1 MASGPG
7 DRQEQSRS
15 FGQKARSWAK
25 AIYTFG
31 RYAVLRFWNDRGAQA
46 ASALTYSSLLAL
58 VPIATI
64 AFSILSAFPAFGV
77 IKGAAQA
84 WLVEM
89 LVPEVGHTVL
99 NYLEGFSQNTGR
111 LTAFSIVGLVVS
123 SVLLLATIE
132 DAFNGIWRVK
142 EQRAWLVRIVTF
154 WAILT
159 LTPILVVASFSFTI
173 NFFGSHGGGVAQQLW
188 SPFIGFVPLV
198 LQFIGFTFLYQL
210 IPNKSVRWTDAVI
223 GGAIAAVAFDL
234 SKRLFAWYLREF
246 PAYETI
252 YGALA
257 TIPIFLL
264 WLYLAWSI
272 VLIGAVIAAALPDW
286 RSGRLLGGEIDSIL
300 PGPRLTIAVAI
311 LRELAA
317 ASRLGVGLHR
327 PTLVDRVPVGISA
340 LDGMLEQ
347 LRHARFVERSA
358 ADTWLI
364 SRDLRITTLADL
376 MRGLGIGMRGKIG
389 EVPGLEGDWLKALA
403 ERIHAAEE
411 AHQDSLG
418 VPLATVLVDEPQAE
432 RLPGRGEKPPI
443 ALHRMAPN
451 AEGPP

>member
-15 FGQKARSWAK
+15 VGQKARHWAK
-25 AIYTFG
+25 ALYTFG

-64 AFSILSAFPAFGV
+64 AFSILSAFPAFGL
-77 IKGAAQA
+77 IKGAAQT

-142 EQRAWLVRIVTF
+142 EQRAWAVRIVTF

-159 LTPILVVASFSFTI
+159 LTPILVVASFSLTI
-173 NFFGSHGGGVAQQLW
+173 NFFTSHGGFGQQLW

-198 LQFIGFTFLYQL
+198 LQFIGFTLLYQL
-210 IPNKSVRWTDAVI
+210 IPNRSVRWNDAVI

-286 RSGRLLGGEIDSIL
+286 RSGRLLGGEIDKIL

-317 ASRLGVGLHR
+317 ASRLGIGLHR
-327 PTLVDRVPVGISA
+327 PTLLDRVPVGISA

-358 ADTWLI
+358 SDTWLI

-376 MRGLGIGMRGKIG
+376 MRGLGVGMRGKIG
-389 EVPGLEGDWLKALA
+389 EVPGLEGAWLQALA
-403 ERIHAAEE
+403 DRIHAAEE
-411 AHQDSLG
+411 AHHDSLG
-418 VPLATVLVDEPQAE
+418 VPLAAVLVDEPPAE
-432 RLPGRGEKPPI
+432 RLSGRLQNPPI
-443 ALHRMAPN
+443 SLHRPSTN

>member
-1 MASGPG
+1 MAHDWG
-7 DRQEQSRS
+7 R
-15 FGQKARSWAK
+15 AV
-25 AIYTFG
+25 YTFG
-31 RYAVLRFWNDRGAQA
+31 RYAVLRFWNGGGLQA

-77 IKGAAQA
+77 LKGAAQS

-132 DAFNGIWRVK
+132 DAFNSIWRVK

-188 SPFIGFVPLV
+188 SPFIGFVPMM
-198 LQFIGFTFLYQL
+198 LQFIGFTLLYQL
-210 IPNKSVRWTDAVI
+210 IPNRSVRWNDAVI
-223 GGAIAAVAFDL
+223 GGLIAAVLFDI

-286 RSGRLLGGEIDSIL
+286 RSGRLLGGEIDNLL
-300 PGPRLTIAVAI
+300 PGPKLTIAVAI

-327 PTLVDRVPVGISA
+327 PTLLDRVPVGISA

-347 LRHARFVERSA
+347 LRHARFAERSA
-358 ADTWLI
+358 SDTWLI
-364 SRDLRITTLADL
+364 SRDLRVTTLADL

-389 EVPGLEGDWLKALA
+389 EVPGLEGTWLQALA
-403 ERIHAAEE
+403 DRIHAAEE
-411 AHQDSLG
+411 AHHDSLG
-418 VPLATVLVDEPQAE
+418 VPLAAVLVDEPPAE
-432 RLPGRGEKPPI
+432 RLGRAEKPPI
-443 ALHRMAPN
+443 PLHRAAPN

>member
-7 DRQEQSRS
+7 DRQEQSWS
-15 FGQKARSWAK
+15 VGQKARGWAR
-25 AIYTFG
+25 ALYTFG

-58 VPIATI
+58 VPMATI

-77 IKGAAQA
+77 IRVAAQN

-111 LTAFSIVGLVVS
+111 LTAISIVGLVVS

-142 EQRAWLVRIVTF
+142 EQRAWVVRIVTF

-173 NFFGSHGGGVAQQLW
+173 NFIGGRGGFVQQLW
-188 SPFIGFVPLV
+188 APFIGFVPLV
-198 LQFIGFTFLYQL
+198 LQFIGFTLLYQL
-210 IPNKSVRWTDAVI
+210 IPNRSVRWTDAVI
-223 GGAIAAVAFDL
+223 GGLIAAVAFDI

-286 RSGRLLGGEIDSIL
+286 RSGRLLGGEIDDLL

-317 ASRLGVGLHR
+317 ASRLGVGMHR
-327 PTLVDRVPVGISA
+327 RTLLDRVPVGISA

-358 ADTWLI
+358 SDTWLI
-364 SRDLRITTLADL
+364 SRDLRVTTLADL
-376 MRGLGIGMRGKIG
+376 MRGLGVGMRGKIG
-389 EVPGLEGDWLKALA
+389 EVPGLEGPWLQALA
-403 ERIHAAEE
+403 DRIHAAEE

-418 VPLATVLVDEPQAE
+418 APLAEVLVDEPPAE
-432 RLPGRGEKPPI
+432 RLAGRPQNPPI
-443 ALHRMAPN
+443 PLHRSPTN

>member
-7 DRQEQSRS
+7 DRQERGRS
-15 FGQKARSWAK
+15 VGQKARRWGRAL
-25 AIYTFG
+25 YTFG

-64 AFSILSAFPAFGV
+64 AFSILSAFPAFGL
-77 IKGAAQA
+77 IKGAAQT

-142 EQRAWLVRIVTF
+142 EQRAWAVRIVTF

-159 LTPILVVASFSFTI
+159 LTPILVVASFSLTI
-173 NFFGSHGGGVAQQLW
+173 NFFTSHGGFGQELW

-198 LQFIGFTFLYQL
+198 LQFIGFTLLYQL
-210 IPNKSVRWTDAVI
+210 IPNRSVRWNDAVI

-286 RSGRLLGGEIDSIL
+286 RSGRLLGGEIDSLL

-317 ASRLGVGLHR
+317 ASRLGIGLHR
-327 PTLVDRVPVGISA
+327 PTLLDRVPVGISA

-358 ADTWLI
+358 SDSWLI
-364 SRDLRITTLADL
+364 SRDLRVTTLADL
-376 MRGLGIGMRGKIG
+376 LRGLGIGMRGKIG
-389 EVPGLEGDWLKALA
+389 EVPGLEGAWLQALA
-403 ERIHAAEE
+403 DRIHAAEE
-411 AHQDSLG
+411 AHHDSLG
-418 VPLATVLVDEPQAE
+418 VPLATVLVDEPPAE
-432 RLPGRGEKPPI
+432 RIGRAEKPPI
-443 ALHRMAPN
+443 SLHRASPN

>member
-1 MASGPG
+1 MASGLG
-7 DRQEQSRS
+7 DRQEWSWS
-15 FGQKARSWAK
+15 ISHTARDWAR
-25 AIYTFG
+25 AFYTFS

-58 VPIATI
+58 VPMATI

-111 LTAFSIVGLVVS
+111 LTAFSIVGLVVT

-142 EQRAWLVRIVTF
+142 EQRAWVVRIVTF

-173 NFFGSHGGGVAQQLW
+173 SFFGGHGGFVQQLW
-188 SPFIGFVPLV
+188 APFIGFVPLV
-198 LQFIGFTFLYQL
+198 LQFIGFTLLYQL
-210 IPNKSVRWTDAVI
+210 IPNRSVRWTDAVI
-223 GGAIAAVAFDL
+223 GGLIAAVLFDI
-234 SKRLFAWYLREF
+234 SKRLFAWYLRAF

-286 RSGRLLGGEIDSIL
+286 RSGRLLGGEVDDLL

-317 ASRLGVGLHR
+317 ASRLGVGMHR
-327 PTLVDRVPVGISA
+327 RTLLDRVPVGISA

-364 SRDLRITTLADL
+364 SRDLRVTTLADL
-376 MRGLGIGMRGKIG
+376 MRGLGVGMRGKIG
-389 EVPGLEGDWLKALA
+389 EVPGLDGPWLQALSD
-403 ERIHAAEE
+403 RIHAAEE

-418 VPLATVLVDEPQAE
+418 VPLAAVLVDEPQAE
-432 RLPGRGEKPPI
+432 RLPGRGETPPI
-443 ALHRMAPN
+443 PLHRGSPK

>member
-1 MASGPG
+1 MFA
-7 DRQEQSRS
+7 
-15 FGQKARSWAK
+15 
-25 AIYTFG
+25 
-31 RYAVLRFWNDRGAQA
+31 RYAAMRFWNDRGAQA
-46 ASALTYSSLLAL
+46 ASALTYSSLLAM

-77 IKGAAQA
+77 IRGSAQN

-111 LTAFSIVGLVVS
+111 LTAISIVGLVVS

-142 EQRAWLVRIVTF
+142 EQRAWAVRIVTF

-173 NFFGSHGGGVAQQLW
+173 TFFGSYGTAGQELW
-188 SPFIGFVPLV
+188 SPFIGFVPMM
-198 LQFIGFTFLYQL
+198 LQFIGFSLLYQL
-210 IPNKSVRWTDAVI
+210 IPNRSVRWVDAVI
-223 GGAIAAVAFDL
+223 GGLIAAVLFDL
-234 SKRLFAWYLREF
+234 SKRLFAWYLRAF

-286 RSGRLLGGEIDSIL
+286 RSGRLLGAEIDALL
-300 PGPRLTIAVAI
+300 PGPRLTIAVAM

-327 PTLVDRVPVGISA
+327 RTLVERVPVGISA

-347 LRHARFVERSA
+347 LRRARFVERSA
-358 ADTWLI
+358 SDTWLV
-364 SRDLRITTLADL
+364 SRDLRVTTLADL
-376 MRGLGIGMRGKIG
+376 MRGLGVGMRGKIG
-389 EVPGLEGDWLKALA
+389 EVPGLEGPWLQALA
-403 ERIHAAEE
+403 DRIHAAEE

-418 VPLATVLVDEPQAE
+418 TPLSTVLVDEPPAAD
-432 RLPGRGEKPPI
+432 RLVGPRGETPPI
-443 ALHRMAPN
+443 PWHRMPPN
-451 AEGPP
+451 GEGPP

>member
-1 MASGPG
+1 MASGSG
-7 DRQEQSRS
+7 ERQERS
-15 FGQKARSWAK
+15 GRVKAGIADFARAV
-25 AIYTFG
+25 ATFV
-31 RYAVLRFWNDRGAQA
+31 RYAALRFWNDRGAQA
-46 ASALTYSSLLAL
+46 ASALTYSSLLAM

-77 IKGAAQA
+77 IKGAAQG
-84 WLVEM
+84 WLFEM
-89 LVPEVGHTVL
+89 LVPEVGQTVL

-111 LTAFSIVGLVVS
+111 LTAISIVGLVVS

-142 EQRAWLVRIVTF
+142 EQRAWVVRIVTF

-173 NFFGSHGGGVAQQLW
+173 TFFGGGGGLGQELW
-188 SPFIGFVPLV
+188 APFIGFVPLV
-198 LQFIGFTFLYQL
+198 LQFIGFSLLYQL
-210 IPNKSVRWTDAVI
+210 IPNRSVRWIDAVA
-223 GGAIAAVAFDL
+223 GGLIAAVLFDL
-234 SKRLFAWYLREF
+234 SKRLFAWYLRAF

-286 RSGRLLGGEIDSIL
+286 RSGRLLGAQIDDLL

-327 PTLVDRVPVGISA
+327 RTLVEHVPVGIAA

-347 LRHARFVERSA
+347 LRRARFVERSA
-358 ADTWLI
+358 SDTWLV
-364 SRDLRITTLADL
+364 SRDLRVTTLADL
-376 MRGLGIGMRGKIG
+376 MRGLGIGMRGRIG
-389 EVPGLEGDWLKALA
+389 AVPGLEGEWLEALA
-403 ERIHAAEE
+403 ERIRAAEE
-411 AHQDSLG
+411 SHQDSLDT
-418 VPLATVLVDEPQAE
+418 PLATVLVDEPAAE
-432 RLPGRGEKPPI
+432 RLADRRPEAPPI
-443 ALHRMAPN
+443 ALDRVSPKAD
-451 AEGPP
+451 GPP

>member
-7 DRQEQSRS
+7 DRQE
-15 FGQKARSWAK
+15 RSWSVGRTARHWAR
-25 AIYTFG
+25 AIYTFA

-64 AFSILSAFPAFGV
+64 AFSILSAFPAFGL

-142 EQRAWLVRIVTF
+142 EQRAWVVRIVTF

-159 LTPILVVASFSFTI
+159 LTPILVVASFSLTI
-173 NFFGSHGGGVAQQLW
+173 NFFTSHGGFGQQLW
-188 SPFIGFVPLV
+188 SPFIGFVPLM
-198 LQFIGFTFLYQL
+198 LQFIGFTLLYQL
-210 IPNKSVRWTDAVI
+210 IPNRSVRWNDAVI
-223 GGAIAAVAFDL
+223 GGLIAAVLFDI
-234 SKRLFAWYLREF
+234 SKRLFAWYLRAF

-286 RSGRLLGGEIDSIL
+286 RSGRLLGGEIDSLL

-317 ASRLGVGLHR
+317 ASRLGVGMHR
-327 PTLVDRVPVGISA
+327 PTLLDRVPVGISA

-358 ADTWLI
+358 SDTWLI
-364 SRDLRITTLADL
+364 SRDLRVTTLADL

-389 EVPGLEGDWLKALA
+389 EVPGLEGPWLQALA
-403 ERIHAAEE
+403 DRIHAAEE

-418 VPLATVLVDEPQAE
+418 VPLAAVLVDEPPAE
-432 RLPGRGEKPPI
+432 RLAGRAETPPI
-443 ALHRMAPN
+443 PLHRVAPN

>member
-1 MASGPG
+1 MTSGPG
-7 DRQEQSRS
+7 ERQDSS
-15 FGQKARSWAK
+15 WGIGPGIAGFARAV
-25 AIYTFG
+25 YTFA
-31 RYAVLRFWNDRGAQA
+31 RYAGLRFWNDRGAQA
-46 ASALTYSSLLAL
+46 ASALTYSSLLAM

-64 AFSILSAFPAFGV
+64 AFSILSAFPAFGL
-77 IKGAAQA
+77 IKGAAQN

-111 LTAFSIVGLVVS
+111 LTAISIVGLVVS

-142 EQRAWLVRIVTF
+142 EQRAWAVRIVTF

-173 NFFGSHGGGVAQQLW
+173 TFFGTYGGGGQELW
-188 SPFIGFVPLV
+188 APFIGFVPLM
-198 LQFIGFTFLYQL
+198 LQFIGFSLLYQL
-210 IPNKSVRWTDAVI
+210 IPNRSVRWVDAVI
-223 GGAIAAVAFDL
+223 GGLIAAVLFDL
-234 SKRLFAWYLREF
+234 SKRLFAWYLRAF

-286 RSGRLLGGEIDSIL
+286 RSGRLLGAEIDALL
-300 PGPRLTIAVAI
+300 PGPRLTIAVAM

-327 PTLVDRVPVGISA
+327 RTLVERVPVGISA

-347 LRHARFVERSA
+347 LRRARFVERSA
-358 ADTWLI
+358 SDTWLV
-364 SRDLRITTLADL
+364 SRDLRVTTLADL

-389 EVPGLEGDWLKALA
+389 EVPGLEGPWLQALA
-403 ERIHAAEE
+403 DRIHAAEE
-411 AHQDSLG
+411 SHQDSLDT
-418 VPLATVLVDEPQAE
+418 PLAAVLVDEPPLGD
-432 RLPGRGEKPPI
+432 RLPGRRPDPPI
-443 ALHRMAPN
+443 ALHRAPPN

>member
-7 DRQEQSRS
+7 DRQEQSGD
-15 FGQKARSWAK
+15 FGHKLRHWARAL
-25 AIYTFG
+25 YTFG

-64 AFSILSAFPAFGV
+64 AFSILSAFPAFGL

-142 EQRAWLVRIVTF
+142 EQRAWAVRIVTF

-173 NFFGSHGGGVAQQLW
+173 SFFGSHSGGVAQQLW
-188 SPFIGFVPLV
+188 APFIGFVPLV
-198 LQFIGFTFLYQL
+198 LQFIGFTLLYQL
-210 IPNKSVRWTDAVI
+210 IPNRSVRWNDAVI

-286 RSGRLLGGEIDSIL
+286 RSGRLLGGEIDKVL

-317 ASRLGVGLHR
+317 ASRLGIGLHR
-327 PTLVDRVPVGISA
+327 PTLLDRVPVGISA

-358 ADTWLI
+358 SDTWLI

-376 MRGLGIGMRGKIG
+376 MRGLGVGMRGKIG
-389 EVPGLEGDWLKALA
+389 EVPGLEGPWLQALA
-403 ERIHAAEE
+403 DRIHAAEE
-411 AHQDSLG
+411 AHHDSLG
-418 VPLATVLVDEPQAE
+418 VPLAAVLVDEPPAD
-432 RLPGRGEKPPI
+432 RLPGRAEKPPI
-443 ALHRMAPN
+443 SLHRVAPN